1 MLNELVGEC
10 RLLVEALPS
19 PHAHSLL
26 EVDRGTRE
34 RKKGA
39 SERRKRERKGRE
51 RETKEGARGKRE
63 RECARERELS
73 RCRHTRTR
81 AQMHDILW

>member
-34 RKKGA
+34 KEG
-39 SERRKRERKGRE
+39 SEREKEEREKEE
-51 RETKEGARGKRE
+51 RETKEGARRKRE
-63 RECARERELS
+63 CECARERELIAL
-73 RCRHTRTR
+73 RELP
-81 AQMHDILW
+81 A

>member
-51 RETKEGARGKRE
+51 RERQRRE
-63 RECARERELS
+63 REGNESAS
-73 RCRHTRTR
+73 AHTQLRR
-81 AQMHDILW
+81 MQ

>member
-51 RETKEGARGKRE
+51 RDKGGSE
-63 RECARERELS
+63 RE
-73 RCRHTRTR
+73 TR
-81 AQMHDILW
+81 ARVRARA

>member
-34 RKKGA
+34 KEG
-39 SERRKRERKGRE
+39 SEREKEEREKRKRERDKGGSE
-51 RETKEGARGKRE
+51 RETRARVR
-63 RECARERELS
+63 AR
-73 RCRHTRTR
+73 
-81 AQMHDILW
+81 A